1 MKTKYLFFA
10 VIMILLAACGQK
22 VPATY
27 EVGPYTVTTIR
38 KGVLYDIEDSNHDN
52 PAGVHTTADGRSSM
66 NNCSNIY
73 LVLGKKT
80 ALMIDLSNNIRWADN
95 AAESLQQI
103 FSDLAGDRER
113 IIALTHSHGDHTGM
127 AHAFVDDPAV
137 RFYLPKADFERNR
150 IFPAERTTLIEDGYV
165 FDLGKVKVDAIDVK
179 GHTPGSMV
187 YYVEGTDALFS
198 GDAVGSGTGVWI
210 FSLDG
215 FRQYEEGLAN
225 LMRFVDNPANKIDK
239 EALTVYGGHAWQKG
253 ETPKLTA
260 QYLYDMQAA
269 VEDIEAGKAEWEP
282 YQSGNRMLN
291 ANFKHGCATITWN
304 TDFYRAFCAERGI
317 NLPE

>member
-1 MKTKYLFFA
+1 MKTKYLFLA
-10 VIMILLAACGQK
+10 ITMILLAACGQK
-22 VPATY
+22 VPETY

-38 KGVLYDIEDSNHDN
+38 KGLLYDIEDSNHDN
-52 PAGVHTTADGRSSM
+52 PAGVHTDADGRSSM

-103 FSDLAGDRER
+103 FSDLAGDRKR

-165 FDLGKVKVDAIDVK
+165 FDLGKVKVIMIGVRNPK
-179 GHTPGSMV
+179 KESRHCRNYHT
-187 YYVEGTDALFS
+187 
-198 GDAVGSGTGVWI
+198 
-210 FSLDG
+210 
-215 FRQYEEGLAN
+215 
-225 LMRFVDNPANKIDK
+225 
-239 EALTVYGGHAWQKG
+239 
-253 ETPKLTA
+253 
-260 QYLYDMQAA
+260 
-269 VEDIEAGKAEWEP
+269 
-282 YQSGNRMLN
+282 
-291 ANFKHGCATITWN
+291 
-304 TDFYRAFCAERGI
+304 
-317 NLPE
+317 